1 MIFGDFGGT
10 PRRFRANEFGRCF
23 TGREPLIKRAR
34 VDAVYLE
41 PAYFVRPHQV
51 QV

>member
-1 MIFGDFGGT
+1 MIFGEAVGN
-10 PRRFRANEFGRCF
+10 RFC
-23 TGREPLIKRAR
+23 R
-34 VDAVYLE
+34 VDGGIYKLE